1 MVADLPEIS
10 NRYELQE
17 IVRNDRTWITFRAR
31 DHVLK
36 KIVYLKTVRENHC
49 LSDTDIAQI
58 ESQARLAASLSHPR
72 IEAVLDFG
80 DFSGAPYMVTDFMEG
95 VPLRDYIASNSLSL
109 DEAIRLFC
117 SICELI
123 EYMHDHKVQHN
134 NLTLDTLL
142 LVTNSQG
149 ELEVNVVGLDFA
161 RGTASSGDVIEMKEW
176 KSGRKKSRDNYNDI
190 KSLGLIFQKVLIN
203 RQTDS
208 SVQFARAFQRK
219 DEGAVLT
226 RKLGY
231 GIMEAIIDRCLT
243 DERQERFQS
252 VFSLKKEL
260 IEARH
265 RLLTWDDTLSLQA
278 KRESSNDEL
287 AWYEKL
293 GQNLDDST
301 YLFIHFALLLAIA
314 SIVLYYLFARVF

>member
-1 MVADLPEIS
+1 
-10 NRYELQE
+10 
-17 IVRNDRTWITFRAR
+17 
-31 DHVLK
+31 
-36 KIVYLKTVRENHC
+36 
-49 LSDTDIAQI
+49 
-58 ESQARLAASLSHPR
+58 
-72 IEAVLDFG
+72 
-80 DFSGAPYMVTDFMEG
+80 
-95 VPLRDYIASNSLSL
+95 
-109 DEAIRLFC
+109 
-117 SICELI
+117 
-123 EYMHDHKVQHN
+123 MHDHKVQHN

-278 KRESSNDEL
+278 KRDFSNDEL